1 MNSGPSPPSLIIDA
15 TQGLTITPGDPFL
28 LRRARFSHTGTFI
41 TEPTPFPSTPALLI
55 YVHGYNETPEAARGY
70 GLHNI
75 GAGHREA
82 GGRCAVATFL
92 WRARFGSLHF
102 RESLESANATAPAFA
117 RAMTTLRAAQ
127 PELRLHVLAH
137 SLGARVVL
145 KAVQDH
151 GLPLHDVALV
161 SPAIHQRALEPG
173 QEFADAPSHIERLL
187 FTHNNADRILR
198 WYRYF
203 WGPALG
209 QFGARPSA
217 NRPHNLSSENMET
230 AWKDHPSDGG
240 HGAILHPQYWPPFW
254 KALAARNFFSADA
267 PTKTSTDPSS

>member
-1 MNSGPSPPSLIIDA
+1 MNHGPSPAPLVIDA
-15 TQGLTITPGDPFL
+15 TQGLRITPGNPFR
-28 LRRARFSHTGTFI
+28 LRRARFSHTGAFTSDPASF
-41 TEPTPFPSTPALLI
+41 PFTSALLV
-55 YVHGYNETPEAARGY
+55 YVHGYNETPEAACGY

-75 GAGHREA
+75 GAGYREA
-82 GGRCAVATFL
+82 GGRCEIATFL
-92 WRARFGSLHF
+92 WRSRFGSLHF

-117 RAMTTLRAAQ
+117 RAMTALRAAH

-137 SLGARVVL
+137 SLGTRVVL

-151 GLPLHDVALV
+151 DLTLQDVALV
-161 SPAIHQRALEPG
+161 SPAIHQRALEPD
-173 QEFADAPSHIERLL
+173 QEFADAPGRIERLL
-187 FTHNNADRILR
+187 FTQNRSDRILR

-209 QFGARPSA
+209 QLGFHPSA
-217 NRPHNLSSENMET
+217 NLPRNLSSENMEP
-230 AWKDHPSDGG
+230 AWKNHPSDGG

-254 KALAARNFFSADA
+254 KDLAARNFFSTNA